1 MIPSSPKKNQSH
13 KKKEND
19 GLDNYHDD
27 EQNMMTY
34 DDRKI

>member
-13 KKKEND
+13 KKEND